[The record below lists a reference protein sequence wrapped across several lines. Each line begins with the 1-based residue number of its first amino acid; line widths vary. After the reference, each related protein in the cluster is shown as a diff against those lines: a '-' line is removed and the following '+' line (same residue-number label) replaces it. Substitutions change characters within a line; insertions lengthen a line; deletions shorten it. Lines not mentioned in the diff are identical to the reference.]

1 MVEIIL
7 EKNNED
13 YKRKYSTILEKYEVE
28 LQLFLINLKDEIII
42 DNNNI
47 RGGIY
52 IDNELSLLFINAFPY
67 NLLLY
72 SFNNTKES
80 CEYLARYLIANEIKF
95 KGINGDRLECD
106 SFIKEYN
113 CLALKEF
120 IPNLEMNILKLTE
133 IIKPEVVI
141 RNSKITPYI
150 ATMDDYEF
158 IVKCLIKFYYEIN
171 KMIVHEKDI
180 MDKVINNITNNRYYI
195 LKDANNKRVSMI
207 NINRILKHGQ
217 CISEVYTVEEERNRG
232 YSTIIMYHVCLK
244 ILKTS
249 SYVSLFVDQNNP
261 ISNKVYASI
270 GFKRVCSQYDY
281 KMKYE

>member
-7 EKNNED
+7 EKSNED
-13 YKRKYSTILEKYEVE
+13 YKRKYSEILEKYEVE

-52 IDNELSLLFINAFPY
+52 INNELSLIFINALPY
-67 NLLLY
+67 NLLIY

-80 CEYLARYLIANEIKF
+80 CEYLARYLIANEIIF
-95 KGINGDRLECD
+95 KGINADRLECD

-113 CLALKEF
+113 RISLKEF
-120 IPNLEMNILKLTE
+120 VPNLDMNILKLTE
-133 IIKPEVVI
+133 IIKPEVVT

-150 ATMDDYEF
+150 ANMDDYEF
-158 IVKCLIKFYYEIN
+158 IVKCFIKFIYEIN
-171 KMIVHEKDI
+171 KMIVHEEDI
-180 MDKVINNITNNRYYI
+180 KDKVINKITNNRYYV
-195 LKDANNKRVSMI
+195 LKDSNNKRVSMI
-207 NINRILKHGQ
+207 NITRILKHGQ
-217 CISEVYTVEEERNRG
+217 CISEVYTVEEERNKG
-232 YSTIIMYHVCLK
+232 YSTIIMYHTCLE
-244 ILKTS
+244 ILKAS
-249 SYVSLFVDQNNP
+249 NYVSLFVDQNNP